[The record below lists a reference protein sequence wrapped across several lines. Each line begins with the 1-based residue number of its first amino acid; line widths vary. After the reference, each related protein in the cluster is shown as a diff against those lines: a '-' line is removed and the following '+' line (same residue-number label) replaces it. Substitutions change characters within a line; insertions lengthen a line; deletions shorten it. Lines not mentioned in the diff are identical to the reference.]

1 MIWALVCT
9 LRFFTTKIAWCNSGL
24 AATYTDW
31 DMGMCVCLGLT
42 LHVFIL
48 QSLEG
53 KSKEPLEEESWDHKD
68 DASFWRRI
76 ADEVRTVF

>member
-1 MIWALVCT
+1 
-9 LRFFTTKIAWCNSGL
+9 
-24 AATYTDW
+24 
-31 DMGMCVCLGLT
+31 MCVCLGLI

-53 KSKEPLEEESWDHKD
+53 KPKEPLEEESWDYKD
-68 DASFWRRI
+68 DTSFWRRI

>member
-1 MIWALVCT
+1 
-9 LRFFTTKIAWCNSGL
+9 
-24 AATYTDW
+24 
-31 DMGMCVCLGLT
+31 MCVCLGLI

-53 KSKEPLEEESWDHKD
+53 KSKEPLEEESWDYKD
-68 DASFWRRI
+68 DTSFWRRI